1 MSKNHGALEQNALR
15 ALELAA
21 RFSSFTQAAENL
33 FITQSAVSRHVK
45 TLEGHFGCALF
56 DRKGP
61 KISRTHVRRLLGR
74 R

>member
-33 FITQSAVSRHVK
+33 FIIREPAR
-45 TLEGHFGCALF
+45 
-56 DRKGP
+56 
-61 KISRTHVRRLLGR
+61 
-74 R
+74 